1 MQPLAVALFSKST
14 IEILSS
20 CLQVSIL
27 VNAFELKLKW
37 HLDKRV

>member
-1 MQPLAVALFSKST
+1 MQPLALALFFKSSM
-14 IEILSS
+14 EILNS

-27 VNAFELKLKW
+27 VNAYELKLKW